1 MGNKND
7 KYCPDIAIPPGDTL
21 LEILENRGMTQAEL
35 AERMGRPKK
44 TINEIVKGKSAI
56 TPETA
61 IQLECVLNVPAHFW
75 NNLEMNYRADLARI
89 ASAEELVMG
98 REWLKKFPLAHMRK
112 YGWIEDCK
120 DVAMKVHKLLSFF
133 AVASIAAWENNWGC
147 LPVGRIAFR
156 KSKTYEVD
164 LPALAVW
171 LRWGEIVASG
181 MNVASFDR
189 NGFLAGVKKIR
200 EMTTKPI
207 QDVLDEIV
215 EICANNGVAVVF
227 TKELP
232 KVPVHGI
239 TRWLSSDC
247 AIIQLSLRY
256 RTDDQFWFSFFHEAG
271 HVFLHGKRDFAYEG
285 EGADWE
291 NEADRFASELLIPN
305 AAYAYFV
312 QVCGTYYTDKAVN
325 GFADSQ
331 NIAPGIVVGR
341 LQHEGKI
348 PYSHLNSLK
357 RKLQWSN

>member
-21 LEILENRGMTQAEL
+21 LEILEDIGMTQAEL
-35 AERMGRPKK
+35 AKRMGRPKK
-44 TINEIVKGKSAI
+44 TINEIIKGKSAI
-56 TPETA
+56 TPDTA
-61 IQLECVLNVPAHFW
+61 IQLERVLNVPAHFW

-89 ASAEELVMG
+89 SAAEELVAG
-98 REWLKKFPLAHMRK
+98 KEWLKKFPLTRMRK
-112 YGWIEDCK
+112 YGWIMDCK
-120 DVAMKVHKLLSFF
+120 DVAMKVHQLLSFF
-133 AVASIAAWENNWGC
+133 GVASIAAWENKWGC

-156 KSKTYEVD
+156 KSKTYAVD

-171 LRWGEIVASG
+171 LRRGEIAAAG
-181 MNVASFDR
+181 MNIASFDR
-189 NGFLAGVKKIR
+189 DGFLAGVKKIR
-200 EMTTKPI
+200 EMTTTPI

-239 TRWLSSDC
+239 TRWVSSDR

-271 HVFLHGKRDFAYEG
+271 HVFLHGKHDFAYEG
-285 EGADWE
+285 EDADRE
-291 NEADRFASELLIPN
+291 DEADRFASEQLIPN

-312 QVCGTYYTDKAVN
+312 QVCGTYYTESAVSE
-325 GFADSQ
+325 FADSQ

-341 LQHEGKI
+341 LQHEKKI
-348 PYSHLNSLK
+348 PYSRLNTLK
-357 RKLQWSN
+357 RKLQWSS